1 MPLRINNFVVP
12 GYLIC
17 YLNFCITCVQS
28 FLYVHVQIKYVETLQ
43 WIIVMVFNTTFNN
56 IFAISCRSVLLVERS
71 SSNNK
76 TLNARLLAR
85 VLTGCHYT

>member
-17 YLNFCITCVQS
+17 YLNFCIICVQS